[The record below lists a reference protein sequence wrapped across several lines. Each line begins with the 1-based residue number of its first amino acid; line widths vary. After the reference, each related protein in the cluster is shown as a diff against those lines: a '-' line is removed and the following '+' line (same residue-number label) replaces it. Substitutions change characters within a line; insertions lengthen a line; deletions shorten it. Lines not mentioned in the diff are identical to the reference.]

1 MQITTRTLLFLER
14 LSEKKSVKVHETT
27 LKGIMGSFLLTSR
40 FQGNFKKSY
49 CKDDRLGIA
58 DWTYLFIYFFDA
70 LKFIDDLVP
79 KWPFEIV
86 ACTFSFFLTTFLA
99 NSSTKVVL
107 KGGNSLPPPPL
118 LFLLLSRVGWEGGI
132 KNLQRGTNRA

>member
-1 MQITTRTLLFLER
+1 MHVNMQITTRTLLFLER

-107 KGGNSLPPPPL
+107 KGGNSLPPPPTPFPPTL
-118 LFLLLSRVGWEGGI
+118 ASGLG
-132 KNLQRGTNRA
+132 RGD